1 MTIQESSD
9 RKAGIGAQQIL
20 RPVLIL
26 AIVAIVAAS
35 VYSAVSVDN
44 NESVGLLE
52 QLEEWRIGLLF
63 VSCTFAII
71 VFQAFFNLY
80 FEVNTKKADLLKRL
94 RQDQADDL
102 AAIELF
108 SKNAEMPIPFS
119 AGENDP
125 PDPASAGTR

>member
-1 MTIQESSD
+1 MTIQESSED
-9 RKAGIGAQQIL
+9 KARNGAQQIL
-20 RPVLIL
+20 RPALIL

-44 NESVGLLE
+44 NENVGLLG

-80 FEVNTKKADLLKRL
+80 FDVKIKKADLLKRL

-108 SKNAEMPIPFS
+108 SKNAGISIPSS
-119 AGENDP
+119 AAKNDP
-125 PDPASAGTR
+125 PDPASTGGG